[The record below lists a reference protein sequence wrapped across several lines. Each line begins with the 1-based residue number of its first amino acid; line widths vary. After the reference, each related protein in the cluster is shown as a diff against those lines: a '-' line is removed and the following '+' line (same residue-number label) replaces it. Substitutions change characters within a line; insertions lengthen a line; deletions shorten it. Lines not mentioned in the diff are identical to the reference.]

1 LGAAFGSL
9 LAGPLSDT
17 FGRKKSIIVCDI
29 LFTMGALLMGLAT
42 SISMLIFG
50 RFIVGVSGLPH

>member
-17 FGRKKSIIVCDI
+17 YGRKKAIIVCDI
-29 LFTMGALLMGLAT
+29 LFTIGALLMGLAS

-50 RFIVGVSGLPH
+50 RFIVGVSQLHF